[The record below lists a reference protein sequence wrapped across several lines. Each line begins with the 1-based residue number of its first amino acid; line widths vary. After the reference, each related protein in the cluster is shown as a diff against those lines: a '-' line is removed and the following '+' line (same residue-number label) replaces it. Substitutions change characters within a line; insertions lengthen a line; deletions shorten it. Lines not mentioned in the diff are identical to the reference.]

1 MAHTRRILTGLTA
14 ALGTAAVLLTGCS
27 TSTVAPDVPALR
39 TLPAAVTE
47 DVSAQLAATMKEF
60 DVPGGA
66 VRVCTPG
73 YEDWTTA
80 QGVADTS
87 TGEPMSTELVWP
99 LRSVTKSF
107 TTTLLLQLVDEGKV
121 SLDDPV
127 SKYVAGVPNGD
138 SITLAQLADM
148 TSGVPEY
155 TTEAWVKDYFA
166 DEQRTFT
173 SEELVAY
180 ALAEP
185 AQYKPG
191 ASAVY
196 TNTNTL
202 LIGAVVA
209 EATGQPFAD
218 VIQERI
224 LSPLDLTDTT
234 YLTTPDEWSGP
245 HPTGYQPN
253 DKGVLEEQGN
263 NFTVLAEAGAMTSTL
278 ADMCAWGT
286 ALGSGE
292 LLNDETQAARLVG
305 QPLDKGPEYDEY
317 DLGVGELEGWV
328 GHTGEGF
335 GHTVLVMHNEE
346 TGMTVATGMN
356 IAKASA
362 HAPTRFFRE
371 IAPVLDTVP
380 VV

>member
-1 MAHTRRILTGLTA
+1 MAV
-14 ALGTAAVLLTGCS
+14 VLAGCS
-27 TSTVAPDVPALR
+27 TSTVAPDAPSLR

-47 DVSAQLAATMKEF
+47 DVTAQLAATMKEF

-66 VRVCTPG
+66 VRICTPG

-80 QGVADTS
+80 RGVADLS
-87 TGEPMSTELVWP
+87 TGEPMTTDLVWP
-99 LRSVTKSF
+99 LRSVTKSY
-107 TTTLLLQLVDEGKV
+107 TITLLLQLVDEGKV

-127 SKYVAGVPNGD
+127 SKYVDGVPNGD
-138 SITLAQLADM
+138 EITVAQLADM

-155 TTEAWVKDYFA
+155 TTQEWLDDYIA

-185 AQYKPG
+185 AQFAPG
-191 ASAVY
+191 AKAVY

-202 LIGAVVA
+202 LAGQIVAAV
-209 EATGQPFAD
+209 TGQPFSD
-218 VIQERI
+218 VISERI
-224 LSPLDLTDTT
+224 LQPLDLTDTR
-234 YLTTPDEWSGP
+234 YLTTPDDWSGA
-245 HPTGYQPN
+245 HATGYQSD
-253 DKGVLEEQGN
+253 DKGKLEPQGN

-278 ADMCAWGT
+278 ADMCTWGS

-292 LLNDETQAARLVG
+292 LLSDTTQAARLKG
-305 QPLDKGPEYDEY
+305 QPLDQGPEYDQY
-317 DLGVGELEGWV
+317 DLGIGELEGWV

-335 GHTVLVMHNEE
+335 GHTVLVMHNVE

-356 IAKASA
+356 LAKGAA
-362 HAPTRFFRE
+362 HAPTRFFRA